1 MIVGFTKN
9 DKSGRFLWGVG
20 IRCFI
25 MKAGYRFLLLALGC
39 ALWMGATEKPRFLLR
54 IHLEATEG
62 AKGMVS
68 VPVTLFQPNETI
80 AIQSLPEVT
89 EREIRKVSTRLDGT
103 VLVEF
108 NDFGRTKL
116 EVGTSTGRGMILV
129 VLVNGRVVYAPRI
142 DTVITNGSILL
153 PPGSITP
160 DEILQVN
167 GEVEKSKEEKLKDVP
182 RSN

>member
-1 MIVGFTKN
+1 MLDMRFGLNILPFLVG
-9 DKSGRFLWGVG
+9 LVV
-20 IRCFI
+20 
-25 MKAGYRFLLLALGC
+25 
-39 ALWMGATEKPRFLLR
+39 WMGAAEKPPFLLR
-54 IHLEATEG
+54 VHLQAPEG

-80 AIQSLPEVT
+80 AIQSLPEVS
-89 EREIRKVSTRLDGT
+89 EKEIRKVSTRADGT
-103 VLVEF
+103 VLVDF

-116 EVGTSTGRGMILV
+116 EVGTSTGRGFILV

-167 GEVEKSKEEKLKDVP
+167 AEVEKSKEQKLKDVP

>member
-1 MIVGFTKN
+1 MRFGANILPFLVG
-9 DKSGRFLWGVG
+9 LVV
-20 IRCFI
+20 
-25 MKAGYRFLLLALGC
+25 
-39 ALWMGATEKPRFLLR
+39 WMGAAEKPPFLLR
-54 IHLEATEG
+54 VHLQAPEG

-80 AIQSLPEVT
+80 AIQSLPEVS
-89 EREIRKVSTRLDGT
+89 EKEIRKISTRADGT
-103 VLVEF
+103 VLVDF

-116 EVGTSTGRGMILV
+116 EVGTSTGRGFILV

-167 GEVEKSKEEKLKDVP
+167 AEVEKSKEQKLKDVP

>member
-1 MIVGFTKN
+1 MNILP
-9 DKSGRFLWGVG
+9 FLFGLVV
-20 IRCFI
+20 
-25 MKAGYRFLLLALGC
+25 
-39 ALWMGATEKPRFLLR
+39 WMGAAEKPPFLLR
-54 IHLEATEG
+54 VHLQAPEG

-80 AIQSLPEVT
+80 AIQSLPEVS
-89 EREIRKVSTRLDGT
+89 EKEIRKISTRADGT
-103 VLVEF
+103 VLVDF

-116 EVGTSTGRGMILV
+116 EVGTSTGRGFILV

-167 GEVEKSKEEKLKDVP
+167 AEVEKSKEQKLKDVP

>member
-1 MIVGFTKN
+1 MRFAANILPFLVG
-9 DKSGRFLWGVG
+9 LVV
-20 IRCFI
+20 
-25 MKAGYRFLLLALGC
+25 
-39 ALWMGATEKPRFLLR
+39 WMGAAEKPPFLLR
-54 IHLEATEG
+54 VHLQAPEG

-80 AIQSLPEVT
+80 AIQSLPEVS
-89 EREIRKVSTRLDGT
+89 EKEIRKVSTRSDGT
-103 VLVEF
+103 VLVDF

-116 EVGTSTGRGMILV
+116 EVGTSTGRGFILV

-167 GEVEKSKEEKLKDVP
+167 AEVEKSKEQKLKDVP

>member
-1 MIVGFTKN
+1 MRFGANILPFLVG
-9 DKSGRFLWGVG
+9 LVV
-20 IRCFI
+20 
-25 MKAGYRFLLLALGC
+25 
-39 ALWMGATEKPRFLLR
+39 WMGAAEKPPFLLR
-54 IHLEATEG
+54 VHLQAPEG

-80 AIQSLPEVT
+80 AIQSLPEVS
-89 EREIRKVSTRLDGT
+89 EKEIRKVSTRSDGT
-103 VLVEF
+103 ILVDF

-116 EVGTSTGRGMILV
+116 EVGTSTGRGFILV

-167 GEVEKSKEEKLKDVP
+167 AEVEKSKEQKLKDVP

>member
-1 MIVGFTKN
+1 M
-9 DKSGRFLWGVG
+9 RFGVN
-20 IRCFI
+20 ILP
-25 MKAGYRFLLLALGC
+25 FLFGLVV
-39 ALWMGATEKPRFLLR
+39 WMGAAEKPPFLLR
-54 IHLEATEG
+54 VHLQAPEG

-80 AIQSLPEVT
+80 AIQSLSEVS
-89 EREIRKVSTRLDGT
+89 EREIRKISTRADGT
-103 VLVEF
+103 VLVDF

-116 EVGTSTGRGMILV
+116 EVGTSTGRGFILV

-167 GEVEKSKEEKLKDVP
+167 AEVEKSKEQKLKDVP

>member
-1 MIVGFTKN
+1 MRFGANILPFLVG
-9 DKSGRFLWGVG
+9 LVV
-20 IRCFI
+20 
-25 MKAGYRFLLLALGC
+25 
-39 ALWMGATEKPRFLLR
+39 WMGAAEKPPFLLR
-54 IHLEATEG
+54 VHLQAPEG

-80 AIQSLPEVT
+80 AIQSLPEVS
-89 EREIRKVSTRLDGT
+89 EKEIRKVSTRADGT
-103 VLVEF
+103 VLVDF

-116 EVGTSTGRGMILV
+116 EVGTSTGRGFILV

-167 GEVEKSKEEKLKDVP
+167 AEVEKSKEQKLKDVP

>member
-1 MIVGFTKN
+1 MRFGVNILPFLVG
-9 DKSGRFLWGVG
+9 LVV
-20 IRCFI
+20 
-25 MKAGYRFLLLALGC
+25 
-39 ALWMGATEKPRFLLR
+39 WMGAAEKPPFLLR
-54 IHLEATEG
+54 VHLQAPEG

-80 AIQSLPEVT
+80 AIQSLPEVS
-89 EREIRKVSTRLDGT
+89 EKEIQKVSTRADGT
-103 VLVEF
+103 VLVDF

-116 EVGTSTGRGMILV
+116 EVGTSTGRGFILV

-167 GEVEKSKEEKLKDVP
+167 AEVEKSKEQKLKDVP

>member
-1 MIVGFTKN
+1 
-9 DKSGRFLWGVG
+9 
-20 IRCFI
+20 
-25 MKAGYRFLLLALGC
+25 
-39 ALWMGATEKPRFLLR
+39 
-54 IHLEATEG
+54 
-62 AKGMVS
+62 MVS
-68 VPVTLFQPNETI
+68 VPVTLFQPSETI

-89 EREIRKVSTRLDGT
+89 EKEIRKVSTRVDGT

-167 GEVEKSKEEKLKDVP
+167 GEVEKLKEQRLQDVP